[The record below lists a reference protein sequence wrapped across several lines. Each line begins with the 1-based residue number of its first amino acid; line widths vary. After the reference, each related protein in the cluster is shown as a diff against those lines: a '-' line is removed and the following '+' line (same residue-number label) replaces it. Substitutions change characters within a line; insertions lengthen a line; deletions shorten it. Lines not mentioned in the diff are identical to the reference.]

1 MQNMRIYE
9 NESVKVAVASANAR
23 AGAAIVEA
31 KIRADTAA
39 HIRAATAIA
48 LINNR
53 AETAIAEANRR
64 TDIAEKSLAE
74 IINHGKDYYHIKVS
88 LCC

>member
-1 MQNMRIYE
+1 MQNMRIYKKK
-9 NESVKVAVASANAR
+9 SVNDEVASANAR

-53 AETAIAEANRR
+53 AEIAIAEANRR
-64 TDIAEKSLAE
+64 TEIAEKSLAE
-74 IINHGKDYYHIKVS
+74 ILNHGNDYSHIEVS
-88 LCC
+88 LRC